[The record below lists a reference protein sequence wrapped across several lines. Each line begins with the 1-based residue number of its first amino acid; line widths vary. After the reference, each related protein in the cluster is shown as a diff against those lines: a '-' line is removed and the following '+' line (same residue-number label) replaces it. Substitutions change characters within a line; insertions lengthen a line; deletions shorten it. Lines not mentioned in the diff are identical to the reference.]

1 MKLVWTKRIFVAFA
15 TTSLMAFPVPIFA
28 AGAGGGGGIVNFNNM
43 GTTAQAL
50 GSQGNIVGT
59 VIMIAAIVL
68 GIAAVVAGRMNKSDL
83 LSTAGA
89 GVVGVTAAAAFI
101 NYGTG
106 AVASALI
113 GG

>member
-1 MKLVWTKRIFVAFA
+1 VKLIWKKRILAAVATA
-15 TTSLMAFPVPIFA
+15 MAFPTPILA
-28 AGAGGGGGIVNFNNM
+28 AGAGGGGGIVNFSNM

-59 VIMIAAIVL
+59 VIMIASIVL
-68 GIAAVVAGRMNKSDL
+68 GIAAVVAGRLNKSDL

-89 GVVGVTAAAAFI
+89 GVVGVTAVAAFI
-101 NYGTG
+101 TYGTG

>member
-1 MKLVWTKRIFVAFA
+1 MKLSWIKRIFAAVMTA
-15 TTSLMAFPVPIFA
+15 MAFPAPILA
-28 AGAGGGGGIVNFNNM
+28 AGAGGGGGIVNFANM

-59 VIMIAAIVL
+59 VIMIASIVL
-68 GIAAVVAGRMNKSDL
+68 GIAAVVAGRLNKSDL

-101 NYGTG
+101 TYGTG

>member
-1 MKLVWTKRIFVAFA
+1 VKLIWKKRILAVVATA
-15 TTSLMAFPVPIFA
+15 MAFPAPILA
-28 AGAGGGGGIVNFNNM
+28 AGAGGGGGIVNFSNM

-59 VIMIAAIVL
+59 VIMIASIVL
-68 GIAAVVAGRMNKSDL
+68 GIAAVVAGRLNKSDL

-89 GVVGVTAAAAFI
+89 GVVGVTAVAAFI
-101 NYGTG
+101 TYGTG